1 MPIYDY
7 RCNNCSNLFEVL
19 VTSSASTDEI
29 ICTKCKSKNIKKTIS
44 AGSYRL
50 ATRSSTTPAGAFSGC
65 SAKSGFS

>member
-7 RCNNCSNLFEVL
+7 RCNDCNDLFEVL
-19 VTSSASTDEI
+19 VTSSAATDDI

-50 ATRSSTTPAGAFSGC
+50 NTRPSAPAGAFTGC